1 MNAQEKLTI
10 AWHEAGHALVA
21 YNRKH
26 SDPVKKVSIIPR
38 GVAALGYTQQVPTED
53 RYLLRQSELLDRLDV
68 LLGGRVAEEI
78 VFGDVSTGAEND
90 LERATAMARHMVA
103 RYGMSERIGL
113 ATLGES
119 ADPMGLPGF
128 ESWRGSPCSDD
139 TARLVD
145 EEIRGVLNDAHA
157 RVMATLQA
165 QRAPLERIARLLLE
179 REVLDHELLQK
190 SIEGQP
196 VPGTALDVD
205 QRREAVRDY
214 AEGAVSR
221 CGPS

>member
-1 MNAQEKLTI
+1 
-10 AWHEAGHALVA
+10 
-21 YNRKH
+21 
-26 SDPVKKVSIIPR
+26 
-38 GVAALGYTQQVPTED
+38 
-53 RYLLRQSELLDRLDV
+53 
-68 LLGGRVAEEI
+68 
-78 VFGDVSTGAEND
+78 
-90 LERATAMARHMVA
+90 
-103 RYGMSERIGL
+103 RIGL
-113 ATLGES
+113 ATLGEP

-128 ESWRGSPCSDD
+128 EPWRGAPCSDA

-157 RVMATLQA
+157 RVTATLQA

-190 SIEGQP
+190 AIEGQP
-196 VPGTALDVD
+196 VPGTTLDVD